1 MAGIK
6 NLENLSDEQINNEL
20 KKGAKF
26 VIFSYTISII
36 IMTFRRNSDIYF
48 IKSGESAVAYSWK
61 YSLITFFAGW
71 WGIPFG
77 PIFSIASFYKN
88 FTGGKD
94 VTAEVIRAINSEQP
108 MNQQG

>member
-1 MAGIK
+1 MAGTK

-20 KKGAKF
+20 KKGGKF
-26 VIFSYTISII
+26 VMFSYTISII

-77 PIFSIASFYKN
+77 PIFFNCIFLQKFYRRKRC
-88 FTGGKD
+88 D
-94 VTAEVIRAINSEQP
+94 R
-108 MNQQG
+108 

>member
-20 KKGAKF
+20 KKGGKF

-61 YSLITFFAGW
+61 YSLITFLLVGGEFHLDRFF
-71 WGIPFG
+71 PLHL
-77 PIFSIASFYKN
+77 
-88 FTGGKD
+88 FTKILP
-94 VTAEVIRAINSEQP
+94 EEK
-108 MNQQG
+108 M

>member
-20 KKGAKF
+20 KKGGKF
-26 VIFSYTISII
+26 VMFSYTISII

-61 YSLITFFAGW
+61 YSLITFLLVGGEFHSVRFF
-71 WGIPFG
+71 PLHL
-77 PIFSIASFYKN
+77 
-88 FTGGKD
+88 FTKILP
-94 VTAEVIRAINSEQP
+94 EEK
-108 MNQQG
+108 M